1 MKTVEES
8 KYAKEA
14 GELFMEGYNC
24 AQSVFLAFR
33 EFYDLDFDF
42 LFFLDINL
50 SL

>member
-33 EFYDLDFDF
+33 
-42 LFFLDINL
+42 
-50 SL
+50 